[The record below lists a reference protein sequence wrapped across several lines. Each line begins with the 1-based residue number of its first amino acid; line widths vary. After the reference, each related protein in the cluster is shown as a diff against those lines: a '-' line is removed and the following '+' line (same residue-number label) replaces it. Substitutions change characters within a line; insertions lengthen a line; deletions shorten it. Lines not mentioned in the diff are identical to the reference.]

1 MVDWILD
8 IRVVQRI
15 VFLMFRSWH
24 KKGRE
29 GEKSGTR
36 GIEGRVGGRREFFA

>member
-8 IRVVQRI
+8 ICVVQRI

-24 KKGRE
+24 KEGRE
-29 GEKSGTR
+29 DGKSGGR